1 MSELKDL
8 IAKYFVWKQL
18 LLMYLT
24 CDGLVVSAYVVVVCV
39 VWDKAAPDR
48 NTIPQEAVQFILNIC
63 YLIF

>member
-1 MSELKDL
+1 MNELKDL

-39 VWDKAAPDR
+39 VWDKAAPDH